1 MTGPIVRIYIS
12 NESDVDEAVRL
23 IDDAGFKN
31 DLDGYDRIMVQEK
44 DVDDVINLFDTNG
57 IKYQII

>member
-44 DVDDVINLFDTNG
+44 DVDDVIDLFDTNG